1 MERVIEPIR
10 TAGGSLYDAITVVLR
25 ERPTM
30 EHVLLV
36 LFIVTGVYMYRGAEE
51 FSPEA
56 ATFPQLTAGATAI
69 LAALLLV
76 RNYLQYV
83 TVPAIVA
90 LGAYVLYTG
99 GTAMLDDVAGVARLL
114 VGLAL
119 IVVAVTQRAEVTEF
133 VESFVA
139 EPMQVLGDKDVAD
152 ATVEAEAKG
161 DEDPGMVG
169 DDEPELDGAVEPEL
183 DSAEDLGA
191 DDGAVEPELDSAEQA
206 ETDSGAM
213 YVYEIDDPRG
223 PAVTGALCVLY
234 MVLTFTIGM
243 LIATPIFV
251 LGYALWARMWWPRA
265 ISITVISFLVAYLFY
280 WLITDDIAIGW
291 YTDLEPWAPPAPTD
305 LLEISIRLV
314 GLVTD
319 AGVPIG

>member
-10 TAGGSLYDAITVVLR
+10 TAGDSLYGVIAAILR

-76 RNYLQYV
+76 RNYLHYV
-83 TVPAIVA
+83 TVPALVA

-114 VGLAL
+114 VGIAL

-152 ATVEAEAKG
+152 ATVEAEAEG

-169 DDEPELDGAVEPEL
+169 DEEPGPDGAEEPELD
-183 DSAEDLGA
+183 DAEDPGA
-191 DDGAVEPELDSAEQA
+191 DGDEQA
-206 ETDSGAM
+206 GTDSGAM

-243 LIATPIFV
+243 LIATPVFV

-265 ISITVISFLVAYLFY
+265 ISITVVSFLVAYLFY

-291 YTDLEPWAPPAPTD
+291 YTDLEPWAPPAPTE

-314 GLVTD
+314 ALVTD